1 VEVTL
6 SEEATRYVAE
16 HGGTL
21 YVRTH
26 SHRCCQGPL
35 TLVDVTTSPPRDLAD
50 YVAYDAGAVAVQ
62 FHGGEGQPSQLAI
75 EMGGM
80 RRRRL
85 VAQWDGCAY
94 RM

>member
-1 VEVTL
+1 MEVTL

-62 FHGGEGQPSQLAI
+62 FHGGIGYMAEHWASRFYRDTRLEHSNLA
-75 EMGGM
+75 GG
-80 RRRRL
+80 
-85 VAQWDGCAY
+85 
-94 RM
+94 